1 MARTSIY
8 LPKFDPSR
16 SFTVTRFFRYN
27 GVDMV
32 PGMTVDRAAV
42 SERALRQLFDQRKV
56 RQDEAELVTA
66 VAVLGDAFADVDPA
80 VLQVEFAADVG
91 VEAEGPKHALPLS
104 VKHVG
109 GGRWA
114 VKDANGERVH
124 DGTFDHKDEAAAF
137 LASL

>member
-8 LPKFDPSR
+8 LPKFRPDSK
-16 SFTVTRFFRYN
+16 FTVTRFFRYN

-32 PGMTVDRAAV
+32 PGMVVDRAVV

-56 RQDEAELVTA
+56 RQEEAELVTA
-66 VAVLGDAFADVDPA
+66 VAALGDTFADVDAA
-80 VLQVEFAADVG
+80 VIAAEFMDQPDLAD
-91 VEAEGPKHALPLS
+91 APQYARPLK

-109 GGRWA
+109 GGRW
-114 VKDANGERVH
+114 VVVDANGERVH
-124 DGTFDHKDEAAAF
+124 EGTYDEKDEAAAF

>member
-8 LPKFDPSR
+8 LPKFRPDSK
-16 SFTVTRFFRYN
+16 FTVTRFFRYN

-32 PGMTVDRAAV
+32 PGMVVDRAVV

-56 RQDEAELVTA
+56 RQEEAELVTA
-66 VAVLGDAFADVDPA
+66 VAALGDAFADVDPA
-80 VLQVEFAADVG
+80 VIAAEFADEA
-91 VEAEGPKHALPLS
+91 VEEVSPYKLPLA

-114 VKDANGERVH
+114 VKDAGGFKVH
-124 DGTFDHKDEAAAF
+124 DGTFDEKADAEAL
-137 LASL
+137 LASLV